1 MNKYRRL
8 SILLILLISLILLFL
23 IAGYI
28 WYRQPIQVQRTI
40 PVTSA
45 GGEEK
50 ELTAELTLRRY
61 LLRPLSVQGVLRIDG
76 RTFSYVP
83 YDRPSSFFQRFSAD
97 IRDKF
102 SPPDTAV
109 FKEAG
114 SEQLQILYVY
124 DFFACPGMS
133 TVHLSLPNAD
143 GTGWTEFFGP
153 VLQGK

>member
-1 MNKYRRL
+1 MKKIRV
-8 SILLILLISLILLFL
+8 SPVWAVLLCLVLLGLL
-23 IAGYI
+23 AGYI

-45 GGEEK
+45 SGEEK

-83 YDRPSSFFQRFSAD
+83 YDRPSGFFQRFSAD
-97 IRDKF
+97 IHDKF

-109 FKEAG
+109 FKEVG
-114 SEQLQILYVY
+114 PEQLQLLYVY